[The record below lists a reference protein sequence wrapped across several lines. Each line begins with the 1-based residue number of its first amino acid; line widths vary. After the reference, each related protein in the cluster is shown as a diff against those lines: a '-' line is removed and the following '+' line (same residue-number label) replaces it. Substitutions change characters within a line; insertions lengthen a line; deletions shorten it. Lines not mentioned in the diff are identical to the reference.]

1 MFIYSQWSPKYFTF
15 QSIANLDLGKKVHAA
30 KAVVPWRLELCQE
43 KSCSPPCMA
52 GTRAR
57 GKEHEQLNA
66 DCANAQVNLV
76 VFWPS
81 RQFISNYYINIHEK
95 L

>member
-1 MFIYSQWSPKYFTF
+1 MFIYSQWSPKYFAF
-15 QSIANLDLGKKVHAA
+15 QWIANLDHGKKAHAV

-43 KSCSPPCMA
+43 KSCSPLCMA

-66 DCANAQVNLV
+66 DCAHAQVNLV
-76 VFWPS
+76 AFWPS
-81 RQFISNYYINIHEK
+81 HPFISNNKYS
-95 L
+95 

>member
-1 MFIYSQWSPKYFTF
+1 MFIYPPLSPKHSTF
-15 QSIANLDLGKKVHAA
+15 QSTANLDLGKRVHAV
-30 KAVVPWRLELCQE
+30 KAVGPWRSELCQE

-52 GTRAR
+52 GIRAR

-66 DCANAQVNLV
+66 DCGHAQVNLV

-81 RQFISNYYINIHEK
+81 RQFISNKYS
-95 L
+95 